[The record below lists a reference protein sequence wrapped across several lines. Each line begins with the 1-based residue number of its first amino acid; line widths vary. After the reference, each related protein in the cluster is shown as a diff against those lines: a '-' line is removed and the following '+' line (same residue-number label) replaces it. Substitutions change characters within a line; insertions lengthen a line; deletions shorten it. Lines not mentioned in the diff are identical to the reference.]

1 MLAVEDGTSQLCAA
15 ATMVAYSYASPTI
28 RENFPLELLTSIKS
42 SVSRFWSVFYINRK
56 VTNKLFES
64 LGKTPGPIPR
74 DSDIAGLGHN
84 LGTGNV
90 KSVQF

>member
-1 MLAVEDGTSQLCAA
+1 MGPLSFVPQLPWLPIP
-15 ATMVAYSYASPTI
+15 MPPPPL
-28 RENFPLELLTSIKS
+28 ENFPLELLTSIKS

-64 LGKTPGPIPR
+64 LEKTLGPIPR
-74 DSDIAGLGHN
+74 DSDITGLGHN